1 MRRILTASLLL
12 HVAAALL
19 LTLVRWQPAPPPG
32 DPARIDV
39 LFGHGGPPAASAAAR
54 TSPAAGTF
62 PSSAAPDSAGRL
74 ADANSGAGAPPSRS
88 AASDTPGL
96 RVERPDPTMIAAE
109 DDPGNQQPPY
119 PADAARDHV
128 QGRVLIRMHIDEK
141 GAVAWLE
148 KLASSGDNTLD
159 AAAESALAH
168 WHFRPARRDGV
179 PVPSYRDQPV
189 RFEIQ

>member
-1 MRRILTASLLL
+1 M
-12 HVAAALL
+12 AAALL
-19 LTLVRWQPAPPPG
+19 LTLVRWQSAPPPAES
-32 DPARIDV
+32 ARIDV
-39 LFGHGGPPAASAAAR
+39 LFGHGGPPAAGAAAR

-62 PSSAAPDSAGRL
+62 PSSAAPDSADSL
-74 ADANSGAGAPPSRS
+74 AGANSGVGAPPSRS
-88 AASDTPGL
+88 VTSDTPGL

-119 PADAARDHV
+119 PPSAARDRV
-128 QGRVLIRMHIDEK
+128 QGRVLIRMHIDDK

-148 KLASSGDNTLD
+148 KLASSGDDTLD